1 MENRHIKNFEKFNE
15 SFSKLKDEEKIQLKN
30 IVDGLAD
37 KSSEKV
43 YTNSEV
49 ANPRGLARNPFYKTG
64 QRKLKGL
71 GNPYSNIVPGSVE
84 KNGKEITAKVKH
96 GMEYESGKKT
106 EFTSVVKL
114 DTETGEH
121 DIRQEGSSL

>member
-1 MENRHIKNFEKFNE
+1 MAHIYNFEKFNE
-15 SFSKLKDEEKIQLKN
+15 SFTKLKDDEKILLKQ
-30 IVDGLAD
+30 IVDELGD
-37 KSSEKV
+37 KSSDKT

-49 ANPRGLARNPFYKTG
+49 ANPRGLARNPFYKSG

-96 GMEYESGKKT
+96 GMDYESGKKT
-106 EFTSVVKL
+106 EFTSIITL
-114 DTETGEH
+114 NTETGDY
-121 DIRQEGSSL
+121 DIRQEESSL